1 MNQKNSTKERIL
13 DVAIDLFSKEGY
25 GNVSIKQIA
34 DEVGITKSSIYTH
47 YSKKEDILD
56 SILDYFSN
64 KHIGLE
70 GENPDE
76 NLNQKDI
83 IAESLKGFKDIKISS
98 KELKTIKVLRILLI
112 EAYHNEKVKN
122 VLEEQ
127 IDKSIEMWTKFFKNL
142 IDKKIIENY
151 NPRKLAE
158 SYFNF
163 IIAMMY
169 EKVVLKYPESI
180 SEDYMDKQFER
191 AEEHL
196 NLIIN
201 SVILKKESK

>member
-1 MNQKNSTKERIL
+1 MNQKNSTKEKIL
-13 DVAIDLFSKEGY
+13 DAAIDLFSKEGY
-25 GNVSIKQIA
+25 DNISIKQIA

-56 SILDYFSN
+56 SVLDYFSN

-70 GENPDE
+70 GENSDE

-98 KELKTIKVLRILLI
+98 KEPKTIKVLRILLI
-112 EAYHNEKVKN
+112 ESYHNEKIKN

-151 NPRKLAE
+151 DSRKLAE

-201 SVILKKESK
+201 SVILKEESK